1 MITTENLTVRFG
13 KEALFENVNIKFA
26 PGNCYG
32 LIGANGAGKSTLIKL
47 LLKELEPTEG
57 TITINN
63 KKLNKI
69 KRRQIPKFRRNIG
82 VVFQDFRLLKD
93 RNIYDNVAFGL
104 RNNVYSN
111 VYDLGVMEMM
121 EEYGFDEEEVD
132 NVIKYLAKFDRP
144 RDVKKAA
151 IEYFKDLSVTE
162 SIKEE
167 LKEIAKEQ
175 AKAHNYKELLEEI
188 LVRHDV
194 AVKLKGDSYKDTV
207 KMMLED
213 TAELDVYQKMLNRIS
228 KRQFKEEVIKNEVT
242 KALKLVNLEGY
253 EKRQINQLS
262 GGQMQRIAIARAI
275 VNKPRILLLDE
286 PLSALDLKLRKKM
299 RLELKELQ
307 QKLGITFIFVT
318 HDQEEAMVMSDTII
332 VMNGGKIQQIGRPED
347 IYNTPT
353 NRFVASFIGE
363 ANIIPGVYS
372 DKRRLTMLN
381 KTFKVSSLDLEVG
394 DKVYIIVEKEDF
406 DVAPLESAK
415 LIGHVRSVKFQVNSY
430 IMDVEVNGTV
440 IHVSSE
446 DKFSVGDDCIAIKS
460 GTYDLALKYQQ
471 ASSDIL
477 IENNLMADGHGGV
490 VFGSESSG
498 GIKNIIVRRCLFENT
513 DRGLRIKTRRGRGNV
528 GQIDNITFDDIVMNN
543 VLTPF
548 VINSYYN
555 MGPKGGHEEYVWTTK
570 ALPVDEYT
578 PVLGAFHFSNMVC
591 NDVSIAAG
599 VFLGL
604 AEMPIKLVSF
614 ENVSFSY
621 NKEALE
627 GIPCMME
634 HPYKMKRVGI
644 FCLNVEKLET
654 KNVTFDGVLGDE
666 IIKEWTR

>member
-1 MITTENLTVRFG
+1 MSINENEFVTLLGPSGCGKTTSLRIIGGFETMQEGQLLLDGEEIGMLPSHKRPINTVFQRY
-13 KEALFENVNIKFA
+13 ALF
-26 PGNCYG
+26 PH
-32 LIGANGAGKSTLIKL
+32 L
-47 LLKELEPTEG
+47 
-57 TITINN
+57 
-63 KKLNKI
+63 
-69 KRRQIPKFRRNIG
+69 
-82 VVFQDFRLLKD
+82 
-93 RNIYDNVAFGL
+93 NIYDNVAFGL

-167 LKEIAKEQ
+167 LKEITKEQ

-275 VNKPRILLLDE
+275 VNKPCILLLDE

-446 DKFSVGDDCIAIKS
+446 DKFSVGDEIGFTISPNNIYVESITEKKEKILANYDGANILEGSFIGENVFNFLGADFDTYITTFEPGEHVNAVIRPEDFDLVLDDPDSAI
-460 GTYDLALKYQQ
+460 LQ
-471 ASSDIL
+471 
-477 IENNLMADGHGGV
+477 GV
-490 VFGSESSG
+490 VTKSVFT
-498 GIKNIIVRRCLFENT
+498 GIHFEMHVLCEGMDLLVEDYQNVE
-513 DRGLRIKTRRGRGNV
+513 V
-528 GQIDNITFDDIVMNN
+528 GQRIGLKID
-543 VLTPF
+543 
-548 VINSYYN
+548 SYEI
-555 MGPKGGHEEYVWTTK
+555 H
-570 ALPVDEYT
+570 
-578 PVLGAFHFSNMVC
+578 
-591 NDVSIAAG
+591 
-599 VFLGL
+599 
-604 AEMPIKLVSF
+604 
-614 ENVSFSY
+614 
-621 NKEALE
+621 
-627 GIPCMME
+627 MMKSE
-634 HPYKMKRVGI
+634 
-644 FCLNVEKLET
+644 
-654 KNVTFDGVLGDE
+654 D
-666 IIKEWTR
+666 

>member
-1 MITTENLTVRFG
+1 MARTLVELKGIRKAYGDNVILEDFDMSINENEFVTLLGPSGCGKTTSLRIIGGFETMQEGQLLLDGEEIGMLPSHKRPINTVFQRY
-13 KEALFENVNIKFA
+13 ALF
-26 PGNCYG
+26 PH
-32 LIGANGAGKSTLIKL
+32 L
-47 LLKELEPTEG
+47 
-57 TITINN
+57 
-63 KKLNKI
+63 
-69 KRRQIPKFRRNIG
+69 
-82 VVFQDFRLLKD
+82 
-93 RNIYDNVAFGL
+93 NIYDNVAFGL

-167 LKEIAKEQ
+167 IKEITKEQ

-188 LVRHDV
+188 LLRHDV
-194 AVKLKGDSYKDTV
+194 TVNLKGDSYKDTV

-213 TAELDVYQKMLNRIS
+213 TAELDVYQKMLKRIS

-415 LIGHVRSVKFQVNSY
+415 LIGHVKSVKFQVNSY

-446 DKFSVGDDCIAIKS
+446 DKFAI
-460 GTYDLALKYQQ
+460 
-471 ASSDIL
+471 
-477 IENNLMADGHGGV
+477 
-490 VFGSESSG
+490 
-498 GIKNIIVRRCLFENT
+498 
-513 DRGLRIKTRRGRGNV
+513 
-528 GQIDNITFDDIVMNN
+528 
-543 VLTPF
+543 
-548 VINSYYN
+548 
-555 MGPKGGHEEYVWTTK
+555 
-570 ALPVDEYT
+570 
-578 PVLGAFHFSNMVC
+578 
-591 NDVSIAAG
+591 
-599 VFLGL
+599 
-604 AEMPIKLVSF
+604 
-614 ENVSFSY
+614 
-621 NKEALE
+621 
-627 GIPCMME
+627 
-634 HPYKMKRVGI
+634 
-644 FCLNVEKLET
+644 
-654 KNVTFDGVLGDE
+654 GDE
-666 IIKEWTR
+666 IGFTISPNNIYVESITEKKEKILANYDGANILEGSFVGENVFNFLGADFDTYITTFEPGEHVNAVIRPEDFDLVLDDPDSAILQGVVTKSVFTGIHFEMHVLCEGMDLLVEEYQNVEVGQRIGLKIDSYEIHMMKSED

>member
-1 MITTENLTVRFG
+1 MARTLVELKGIRKAYGDNVILEDFDMSINENEFVTLLGPSGCGKTTSLRIIGGFETMQEGQLLLDGEEIGMLPSHKRPINTVFQRY
-13 KEALFENVNIKFA
+13 ALF
-26 PGNCYG
+26 PH
-32 LIGANGAGKSTLIKL
+32 L
-47 LLKELEPTEG
+47 
-57 TITINN
+57 
-63 KKLNKI
+63 
-69 KRRQIPKFRRNIG
+69 
-82 VVFQDFRLLKD
+82 
-93 RNIYDNVAFGL
+93 NIYDNVAFGL

-167 LKEIAKEQ
+167 LKEITKEQ

-213 TAELDVYQKMLNRIS
+213 TAELDVYQKMLKRIS

-446 DKFSVGDDCIAIKS
+446 DKFSVGDEIGFTISPNNIYVESITEKKEKILANYDGANILEGSFIGENVFNFLGADFDTYITTFEPGEHVNAVIRPEDFDLVLDDPDSAI
-460 GTYDLALKYQQ
+460 LQ
-471 ASSDIL
+471 
-477 IENNLMADGHGGV
+477 GV
-490 VFGSESSG
+490 VTKSVFT
-498 GIKNIIVRRCLFENT
+498 GIHFEMHVLCEGMDLLVEDYQNVE
-513 DRGLRIKTRRGRGNV
+513 V
-528 GQIDNITFDDIVMNN
+528 GQRIGLKID
-543 VLTPF
+543 
-548 VINSYYN
+548 SYEI
-555 MGPKGGHEEYVWTTK
+555 H
-570 ALPVDEYT
+570 
-578 PVLGAFHFSNMVC
+578 
-591 NDVSIAAG
+591 
-599 VFLGL
+599 
-604 AEMPIKLVSF
+604 
-614 ENVSFSY
+614 
-621 NKEALE
+621 
-627 GIPCMME
+627 MMKSE
-634 HPYKMKRVGI
+634 
-644 FCLNVEKLET
+644 
-654 KNVTFDGVLGDE
+654 D
-666 IIKEWTR
+666 

>member
-1 MITTENLTVRFG
+1 MARTLVELKGIRKAYGDNVILEDFDMSINENEFVTLLGPSGCGKTTSLRIIGGFETMQEGQLLLDGEEIGMLPSHKRPINTVFQRY
-13 KEALFENVNIKFA
+13 ALF
-26 PGNCYG
+26 PH
-32 LIGANGAGKSTLIKL
+32 L
-47 LLKELEPTEG
+47 
-57 TITINN
+57 
-63 KKLNKI
+63 
-69 KRRQIPKFRRNIG
+69 
-82 VVFQDFRLLKD
+82 
-93 RNIYDNVAFGL
+93 NIYDNVAFGL

-167 LKEIAKEQ
+167 LKEITKEQ

-213 TAELDVYQKMLNRIS
+213 TAELDVYQKMLKRIS

-415 LIGHVRSVKFQVNSY
+415 LIGHVKSVKFQVNSY

-446 DKFSVGDDCIAIKS
+446 DKFAI
-460 GTYDLALKYQQ
+460 
-471 ASSDIL
+471 
-477 IENNLMADGHGGV
+477 
-490 VFGSESSG
+490 
-498 GIKNIIVRRCLFENT
+498 
-513 DRGLRIKTRRGRGNV
+513 
-528 GQIDNITFDDIVMNN
+528 
-543 VLTPF
+543 
-548 VINSYYN
+548 
-555 MGPKGGHEEYVWTTK
+555 
-570 ALPVDEYT
+570 
-578 PVLGAFHFSNMVC
+578 
-591 NDVSIAAG
+591 
-599 VFLGL
+599 
-604 AEMPIKLVSF
+604 
-614 ENVSFSY
+614 
-621 NKEALE
+621 
-627 GIPCMME
+627 
-634 HPYKMKRVGI
+634 
-644 FCLNVEKLET
+644 
-654 KNVTFDGVLGDE
+654 GDE
-666 IIKEWTR
+666 IGFTISPNNIYVESITEKKEKILANYDGANILEGSFVGENVFNFLGADFDTYITTFEPGEHVNAVIRPEDFDLVLDDPDSAILQGVVTKSVFTGIHFEMHVLCEGMDLLVEDYQNVEVGQRIGLKIDSYEIHMMKSED

>member
-1 MITTENLTVRFG
+1 MARTLVELKGIRKAYGDNVILEDFDMSINENEFVTLLGPSGCGKTTSLRIIGGFETMQEGQLLLDGEEIGMLPSHKRPINTVFQRY
-13 KEALFENVNIKFA
+13 ALF
-26 PGNCYG
+26 PH
-32 LIGANGAGKSTLIKL
+32 L
-47 LLKELEPTEG
+47 
-57 TITINN
+57 
-63 KKLNKI
+63 
-69 KRRQIPKFRRNIG
+69 
-82 VVFQDFRLLKD
+82 
-93 RNIYDNVAFGL
+93 NIYDNVAFGL

-167 LKEIAKEQ
+167 LKEITKEQ

-430 IMDVEVNGTV
+430 IMDVEANGTV

-446 DKFSVGDDCIAIKS
+446 DKFSVGDEIGFTISPNNIYVESITEKKEKILANYDGANILEGSFIGENVFNFLGADFDTYITTFEPGEHVNAVIRPEDFDLVLDDPDSAI
-460 GTYDLALKYQQ
+460 LQ
-471 ASSDIL
+471 
-477 IENNLMADGHGGV
+477 GV
-490 VFGSESSG
+490 VTKSVFT
-498 GIKNIIVRRCLFENT
+498 GIHFEMHVLCEGMDLLVEDYQNVE
-513 DRGLRIKTRRGRGNV
+513 V
-528 GQIDNITFDDIVMNN
+528 GQRIGLKID
-543 VLTPF
+543 
-548 VINSYYN
+548 SYEI
-555 MGPKGGHEEYVWTTK
+555 H
-570 ALPVDEYT
+570 
-578 PVLGAFHFSNMVC
+578 
-591 NDVSIAAG
+591 
-599 VFLGL
+599 
-604 AEMPIKLVSF
+604 
-614 ENVSFSY
+614 
-621 NKEALE
+621 
-627 GIPCMME
+627 MMKSE
-634 HPYKMKRVGI
+634 
-644 FCLNVEKLET
+644 
-654 KNVTFDGVLGDE
+654 D
-666 IIKEWTR
+666 

>member
-1 MITTENLTVRFG
+1 MARTLVELKGIRKAYGDNVILEDFDMSINENEFVTLLGPSGCGKTTSLRIIGGFETMQEGQLLLDGEEIGMLPSHKRPINTVFQRY
-13 KEALFENVNIKFA
+13 ALF
-26 PGNCYG
+26 PH
-32 LIGANGAGKSTLIKL
+32 L
-47 LLKELEPTEG
+47 
-57 TITINN
+57 
-63 KKLNKI
+63 
-69 KRRQIPKFRRNIG
+69 
-82 VVFQDFRLLKD
+82 
-93 RNIYDNVAFGL
+93 NIYDNVAFGL

-167 LKEIAKEQ
+167 LKEITKEQ

-415 LIGHVRSVKFQVNSY
+415 LIGHVKSVKFQVNSY

-446 DKFSVGDDCIAIKS
+446 DKFAI
-460 GTYDLALKYQQ
+460 
-471 ASSDIL
+471 
-477 IENNLMADGHGGV
+477 
-490 VFGSESSG
+490 
-498 GIKNIIVRRCLFENT
+498 
-513 DRGLRIKTRRGRGNV
+513 
-528 GQIDNITFDDIVMNN
+528 
-543 VLTPF
+543 
-548 VINSYYN
+548 
-555 MGPKGGHEEYVWTTK
+555 
-570 ALPVDEYT
+570 
-578 PVLGAFHFSNMVC
+578 
-591 NDVSIAAG
+591 
-599 VFLGL
+599 
-604 AEMPIKLVSF
+604 
-614 ENVSFSY
+614 
-621 NKEALE
+621 
-627 GIPCMME
+627 
-634 HPYKMKRVGI
+634 
-644 FCLNVEKLET
+644 
-654 KNVTFDGVLGDE
+654 GDE
-666 IIKEWTR
+666 IGFTISPNNIYVESITEKKEKILANYDGANILEGSFVGENVFNFLGADFDTYITTFEPGEHVNAVIRPEDFDLVLDDPDSAILQGVVTKSVFTGIHFEMHVLCEGMDLLVEDYQNVEVGQRIGLKIDSYEIHMMKSED

>member
-1 MITTENLTVRFG
+1 MARTLVELKGIRKAYGDNVILEDFDMSINENEFVTLLGPSGCGKTTSLRIIGGFETMQEGQLLLDGEEIGMLPSHKRPINTVFQRY
-13 KEALFENVNIKFA
+13 ALF
-26 PGNCYG
+26 PH
-32 LIGANGAGKSTLIKL
+32 L
-47 LLKELEPTEG
+47 
-57 TITINN
+57 
-63 KKLNKI
+63 
-69 KRRQIPKFRRNIG
+69 
-82 VVFQDFRLLKD
+82 
-93 RNIYDNVAFGL
+93 NIYDNVAFGL

-167 LKEIAKEQ
+167 LKEITKEQ

-194 AVKLKGDSYKDTV
+194 AVKLKGDSYKETV

-446 DKFSVGDDCIAIKS
+446 DKFSVGDEIGFTISPNNIYVESITEKKEKILANYDGANILEGSFIGENVFNFLGADFDTYITTFEPGEHVNAVIRPEDFDLVLDDPDSAI
-460 GTYDLALKYQQ
+460 LQ
-471 ASSDIL
+471 
-477 IENNLMADGHGGV
+477 GV
-490 VFGSESSG
+490 VTKSVFT
-498 GIKNIIVRRCLFENT
+498 GIHFEMHVLCEGMDLLVEDYQNVE
-513 DRGLRIKTRRGRGNV
+513 V
-528 GQIDNITFDDIVMNN
+528 GQRIGLKID
-543 VLTPF
+543 
-548 VINSYYN
+548 SYEI
-555 MGPKGGHEEYVWTTK
+555 H
-570 ALPVDEYT
+570 
-578 PVLGAFHFSNMVC
+578 
-591 NDVSIAAG
+591 
-599 VFLGL
+599 
-604 AEMPIKLVSF
+604 
-614 ENVSFSY
+614 
-621 NKEALE
+621 
-627 GIPCMME
+627 MMKSE
-634 HPYKMKRVGI
+634 
-644 FCLNVEKLET
+644 
-654 KNVTFDGVLGDE
+654 D
-666 IIKEWTR
+666 

>member
-1 MITTENLTVRFG
+1 MARTLVELKGIRKAYGDNVILEDFDMSINENEFVTLLGPSGCGKTTSLRIIGGFETMQEGQLLLDGEEIGMLPSHKRPINTVFQRY
-13 KEALFENVNIKFA
+13 ALF
-26 PGNCYG
+26 PH
-32 LIGANGAGKSTLIKL
+32 L
-47 LLKELEPTEG
+47 
-57 TITINN
+57 
-63 KKLNKI
+63 
-69 KRRQIPKFRRNIG
+69 
-82 VVFQDFRLLKD
+82 
-93 RNIYDNVAFGL
+93 NIYDNVAFGL

-167 LKEIAKEQ
+167 LKEITKEQ

-363 ANIIPGVYS
+363 ANITPGVYS

-446 DKFSVGDDCIAIKS
+446 DKFSVGDEIGFTISPNNIYVESITEKKEKILANYDGANILEGSFIGENVFNFLGADFDTYITTFEPGEHVNAVIRPEDFDLVLDDPDSAI
-460 GTYDLALKYQQ
+460 LQ
-471 ASSDIL
+471 
-477 IENNLMADGHGGV
+477 GV
-490 VFGSESSG
+490 VTKSVFT
-498 GIKNIIVRRCLFENT
+498 GIHFEMHVLCEGMDLLVEDYQNVE
-513 DRGLRIKTRRGRGNV
+513 V
-528 GQIDNITFDDIVMNN
+528 GQRIGLKID
-543 VLTPF
+543 
-548 VINSYYN
+548 SYEI
-555 MGPKGGHEEYVWTTK
+555 H
-570 ALPVDEYT
+570 
-578 PVLGAFHFSNMVC
+578 
-591 NDVSIAAG
+591 
-599 VFLGL
+599 
-604 AEMPIKLVSF
+604 
-614 ENVSFSY
+614 
-621 NKEALE
+621 
-627 GIPCMME
+627 MMKSE
-634 HPYKMKRVGI
+634 
-644 FCLNVEKLET
+644 
-654 KNVTFDGVLGDE
+654 D
-666 IIKEWTR
+666 

>member
-1 MITTENLTVRFG
+1 MARTLVELKGIRKAYGDNVILEDFDMSINENEFVTLLGPSGCGKTTSLRIIGGFETMQEGQLLLDGEEIGMLPSHKRPINTVFQRY
-13 KEALFENVNIKFA
+13 ALF
-26 PGNCYG
+26 PH
-32 LIGANGAGKSTLIKL
+32 L
-47 LLKELEPTEG
+47 
-57 TITINN
+57 
-63 KKLNKI
+63 
-69 KRRQIPKFRRNIG
+69 
-82 VVFQDFRLLKD
+82 
-93 RNIYDNVAFGL
+93 NIYDNVAFGL

-167 LKEIAKEQ
+167 IKEITKEQ

-188 LVRHDV
+188 LLRHDV
-194 AVKLKGDSYKDTV
+194 TVNLKGDSYKDTV

-213 TAELDVYQKMLNRIS
+213 TAELDVYQKMLKRIS

-415 LIGHVRSVKFQVNSY
+415 LIGHVKSVKFQVNSY

-446 DKFSVGDDCIAIKS
+446 DKFAI
-460 GTYDLALKYQQ
+460 
-471 ASSDIL
+471 
-477 IENNLMADGHGGV
+477 
-490 VFGSESSG
+490 
-498 GIKNIIVRRCLFENT
+498 
-513 DRGLRIKTRRGRGNV
+513 
-528 GQIDNITFDDIVMNN
+528 
-543 VLTPF
+543 
-548 VINSYYN
+548 
-555 MGPKGGHEEYVWTTK
+555 
-570 ALPVDEYT
+570 
-578 PVLGAFHFSNMVC
+578 
-591 NDVSIAAG
+591 
-599 VFLGL
+599 
-604 AEMPIKLVSF
+604 
-614 ENVSFSY
+614 
-621 NKEALE
+621 
-627 GIPCMME
+627 
-634 HPYKMKRVGI
+634 
-644 FCLNVEKLET
+644 
-654 KNVTFDGVLGDE
+654 GDE
-666 IIKEWTR
+666 IGFTISPNNIYVESITEKKEKILANYDGANILEGSFVGENVFNFLGADFDTYITTFEPGEHVNAVIRPEDFDLVLDDPDSAILQGVVTKSVFTGIHFEMHVLCEEMDLLVEDYQNVEVGQRIGLKIDSYEIHMMKSED

>member
-1 MITTENLTVRFG
+1 MARTLVELKGIRKAYGDNVILEDFDMSINENEFVTLLGPSGCGKTTSLRIIGGFETMQEGQLLLDGEEIGMLPSHKRPINTVFQRY
-13 KEALFENVNIKFA
+13 ALF
-26 PGNCYG
+26 PH
-32 LIGANGAGKSTLIKL
+32 L
-47 LLKELEPTEG
+47 
-57 TITINN
+57 
-63 KKLNKI
+63 
-69 KRRQIPKFRRNIG
+69 
-82 VVFQDFRLLKD
+82 
-93 RNIYDNVAFGL
+93 NIYDNVAFGL

-167 LKEIAKEQ
+167 LKEITKEQ

-188 LVRHDV
+188 LLRHDV
-194 AVKLKGDSYKDTV
+194 TVNLKGDFYKDTV

-446 DKFSVGDDCIAIKS
+446 DKFSVGDEIGFTISPNNIYVESITEKKEKILANYDGANILEGSFIGENVFNFLGADFDTYITTFEPGEHVNAVIRPEDFDLVLDDPDSAI
-460 GTYDLALKYQQ
+460 LQ
-471 ASSDIL
+471 
-477 IENNLMADGHGGV
+477 GV
-490 VFGSESSG
+490 VTKSVFT
-498 GIKNIIVRRCLFENT
+498 GIHFEMHVLCEGMDLLVEDYQNVE
-513 DRGLRIKTRRGRGNV
+513 V
-528 GQIDNITFDDIVMNN
+528 GQRIGLKID
-543 VLTPF
+543 
-548 VINSYYN
+548 SYEI
-555 MGPKGGHEEYVWTTK
+555 H
-570 ALPVDEYT
+570 
-578 PVLGAFHFSNMVC
+578 
-591 NDVSIAAG
+591 
-599 VFLGL
+599 
-604 AEMPIKLVSF
+604 
-614 ENVSFSY
+614 
-621 NKEALE
+621 
-627 GIPCMME
+627 MMKSE
-634 HPYKMKRVGI
+634 
-644 FCLNVEKLET
+644 
-654 KNVTFDGVLGDE
+654 D
-666 IIKEWTR
+666 

>member
-1 MITTENLTVRFG
+1 MARTLVELKGIRKAYGDNVILEDFDMSINENEFVTLLGPSGCGKTTSLRIIGGFETMQEGQLLLDGEEIGMLPSHKRPINTVFQRY
-13 KEALFENVNIKFA
+13 ALF
-26 PGNCYG
+26 PH
-32 LIGANGAGKSTLIKL
+32 L
-47 LLKELEPTEG
+47 
-57 TITINN
+57 
-63 KKLNKI
+63 
-69 KRRQIPKFRRNIG
+69 
-82 VVFQDFRLLKD
+82 
-93 RNIYDNVAFGL
+93 NIYDNVAFGL

-167 LKEIAKEQ
+167 LKEITKEQ

-446 DKFSVGDDCIAIKS
+446 DKFSVGDEIGFTISPNNIYVESITEKKEKILANYDGANILEGSFIGENVFNFLGADFDTYITTFEPGEHVNAVIRPEDFDLVLDDPYSAI
-460 GTYDLALKYQQ
+460 LQ
-471 ASSDIL
+471 
-477 IENNLMADGHGGV
+477 GV
-490 VFGSESSG
+490 VTKSVFT
-498 GIKNIIVRRCLFENT
+498 GIHFEMHVLCEGMDLLVEDYQNVE
-513 DRGLRIKTRRGRGNV
+513 V
-528 GQIDNITFDDIVMNN
+528 GQRIGLKID
-543 VLTPF
+543 
-548 VINSYYN
+548 SYEI
-555 MGPKGGHEEYVWTTK
+555 H
-570 ALPVDEYT
+570 
-578 PVLGAFHFSNMVC
+578 
-591 NDVSIAAG
+591 
-599 VFLGL
+599 
-604 AEMPIKLVSF
+604 
-614 ENVSFSY
+614 
-621 NKEALE
+621 
-627 GIPCMME
+627 MMKSE
-634 HPYKMKRVGI
+634 
-644 FCLNVEKLET
+644 
-654 KNVTFDGVLGDE
+654 D
-666 IIKEWTR
+666 

>member
-1 MITTENLTVRFG
+1 MARTLVELKGIRKAYGDNVILEDFDMSINENEFVTLLGPSGCGKTTSLRIIGGFETMQEGQLLLDGEEIGMLPSHKRPINTVFQRY
-13 KEALFENVNIKFA
+13 ALF
-26 PGNCYG
+26 PH
-32 LIGANGAGKSTLIKL
+32 L
-47 LLKELEPTEG
+47 
-57 TITINN
+57 
-63 KKLNKI
+63 
-69 KRRQIPKFRRNIG
+69 
-82 VVFQDFRLLKD
+82 
-93 RNIYDNVAFGL
+93 NIYDNVAFGL

-167 LKEIAKEQ
+167 LKEITKEQ

-446 DKFSVGDDCIAIKS
+446 DKFSVGDEIGFTISPNNIYVESITEKKEKILANYDGANILEGSFIGENVFNFLGADFDTYITTFEPGEHVNAVIRPEDFDLVLDDPDSAI
-460 GTYDLALKYQQ
+460 LQ
-471 ASSDIL
+471 
-477 IENNLMADGHGGV
+477 GV
-490 VFGSESSG
+490 VTKSVFT
-498 GIKNIIVRRCLFENT
+498 GIHFEVHVLCEGMDLLVEDYQNVE
-513 DRGLRIKTRRGRGNV
+513 V
-528 GQIDNITFDDIVMNN
+528 GQRIGLKID
-543 VLTPF
+543 
-548 VINSYYN
+548 SYEI
-555 MGPKGGHEEYVWTTK
+555 H
-570 ALPVDEYT
+570 
-578 PVLGAFHFSNMVC
+578 
-591 NDVSIAAG
+591 
-599 VFLGL
+599 
-604 AEMPIKLVSF
+604 
-614 ENVSFSY
+614 
-621 NKEALE
+621 
-627 GIPCMME
+627 MMKSE
-634 HPYKMKRVGI
+634 
-644 FCLNVEKLET
+644 
-654 KNVTFDGVLGDE
+654 D
-666 IIKEWTR
+666 

>member
-1 MITTENLTVRFG
+1 MARTLVELKGIRKAYGDNVILEDFDMSINENEFVTLLGPSGCGKTTSLRIIGGFETMQEGQLLLDGEEIGMLPSHKRPINTVFQRY
-13 KEALFENVNIKFA
+13 ALF
-26 PGNCYG
+26 PH
-32 LIGANGAGKSTLIKL
+32 L
-47 LLKELEPTEG
+47 
-57 TITINN
+57 
-63 KKLNKI
+63 
-69 KRRQIPKFRRNIG
+69 
-82 VVFQDFRLLKD
+82 
-93 RNIYDNVAFGL
+93 NIYDNVAFGL

-167 LKEIAKEQ
+167 LKEITKKQ

-446 DKFSVGDDCIAIKS
+446 DKFSVGDEIGFTISPNNIYVESITEKKEKILANYDGANILEGSFIGENVFNFLGADFDTYITTFEPGEHVNAVIRPEDFDLVLDDPDSAI
-460 GTYDLALKYQQ
+460 LQ
-471 ASSDIL
+471 
-477 IENNLMADGHGGV
+477 GV
-490 VFGSESSG
+490 VTKSVFT
-498 GIKNIIVRRCLFENT
+498 GIHFEMHVLCEGMDLLVEDYQNVE
-513 DRGLRIKTRRGRGNV
+513 V
-528 GQIDNITFDDIVMNN
+528 GQRIGLKID
-543 VLTPF
+543 
-548 VINSYYN
+548 SYEI
-555 MGPKGGHEEYVWTTK
+555 H
-570 ALPVDEYT
+570 
-578 PVLGAFHFSNMVC
+578 
-591 NDVSIAAG
+591 
-599 VFLGL
+599 
-604 AEMPIKLVSF
+604 
-614 ENVSFSY
+614 
-621 NKEALE
+621 
-627 GIPCMME
+627 MMKSE
-634 HPYKMKRVGI
+634 
-644 FCLNVEKLET
+644 
-654 KNVTFDGVLGDE
+654 D
-666 IIKEWTR
+666 

>member
-1 MITTENLTVRFG
+1 MARTLVELKGIRKAYGDNVILEDFDMSINENEFVTLLGPSGCGKTTSLRIIGGFETMQEGQLLLDGEEIGMLPSHKRPINTVFQRY
-13 KEALFENVNIKFA
+13 ALF
-26 PGNCYG
+26 PH
-32 LIGANGAGKSTLIKL
+32 L
-47 LLKELEPTEG
+47 
-57 TITINN
+57 
-63 KKLNKI
+63 
-69 KRRQIPKFRRNIG
+69 
-82 VVFQDFRLLKD
+82 
-93 RNIYDNVAFGL
+93 NIYDNVAFGL

-167 LKEIAKEQ
+167 LKEITKEQ

-213 TAELDVYQKMLNRIS
+213 TAELDVYQKMLNHIS

-446 DKFSVGDDCIAIKS
+446 DKFSVGDEIGFTISPNNIYVESITEKKEKILANYDGANILEGSFIGENVFNFLGADFDTYITTFEPGEHVNAVIRPEDFDLVLDDPDSAI
-460 GTYDLALKYQQ
+460 LQ
-471 ASSDIL
+471 
-477 IENNLMADGHGGV
+477 GV
-490 VFGSESSG
+490 VTKSVFT
-498 GIKNIIVRRCLFENT
+498 GIHFEMHVLCEGMDLLVEDYQNVE
-513 DRGLRIKTRRGRGNV
+513 V
-528 GQIDNITFDDIVMNN
+528 GQRIGLKID
-543 VLTPF
+543 
-548 VINSYYN
+548 SYEI
-555 MGPKGGHEEYVWTTK
+555 H
-570 ALPVDEYT
+570 
-578 PVLGAFHFSNMVC
+578 
-591 NDVSIAAG
+591 
-599 VFLGL
+599 
-604 AEMPIKLVSF
+604 
-614 ENVSFSY
+614 
-621 NKEALE
+621 
-627 GIPCMME
+627 MMKSE
-634 HPYKMKRVGI
+634 
-644 FCLNVEKLET
+644 
-654 KNVTFDGVLGDE
+654 D
-666 IIKEWTR
+666 

>member
-1 MITTENLTVRFG
+1 MARTLVELKGIRKAYGDNVILEDFDMSINENEFVTLLGPSGCGKTTSLRIIGGFETMQEGQLLLDGEEIGMLPSHKRPINTVFQRY
-13 KEALFENVNIKFA
+13 ALF
-26 PGNCYG
+26 PH
-32 LIGANGAGKSTLIKL
+32 L
-47 LLKELEPTEG
+47 
-57 TITINN
+57 
-63 KKLNKI
+63 
-69 KRRQIPKFRRNIG
+69 
-82 VVFQDFRLLKD
+82 
-93 RNIYDNVAFGL
+93 NIYDNVAFGL

-167 LKEIAKEQ
+167 LKEITKEQ

-406 DVAPLESAK
+406 YVAPLESAK

-446 DKFSVGDDCIAIKS
+446 DKFSVGDEIGFTISPNNIYVESITEKKEKILANYDGANILEGSFIGENVFNFLGADFDTYITTFEPGEHVNAVIRPEDFDLVLDDPDSAI
-460 GTYDLALKYQQ
+460 LQ
-471 ASSDIL
+471 
-477 IENNLMADGHGGV
+477 GV
-490 VFGSESSG
+490 VTKSVFT
-498 GIKNIIVRRCLFENT
+498 GIHFEMHVLCEGMDLLVEDYQNVE
-513 DRGLRIKTRRGRGNV
+513 V
-528 GQIDNITFDDIVMNN
+528 GQRIGLKID
-543 VLTPF
+543 
-548 VINSYYN
+548 SYEI
-555 MGPKGGHEEYVWTTK
+555 H
-570 ALPVDEYT
+570 
-578 PVLGAFHFSNMVC
+578 
-591 NDVSIAAG
+591 
-599 VFLGL
+599 
-604 AEMPIKLVSF
+604 
-614 ENVSFSY
+614 
-621 NKEALE
+621 
-627 GIPCMME
+627 MMKSE
-634 HPYKMKRVGI
+634 
-644 FCLNVEKLET
+644 
-654 KNVTFDGVLGDE
+654 D
-666 IIKEWTR
+666 

>member
-1 MITTENLTVRFG
+1 MARTLVELKGIRKAYGDNVILEDFDMSINENEFVTLLGPSGCGKTTSLRIIGGFETMQEGQLLLDGEEIGMLPSHKRPINTVFQRY
-13 KEALFENVNIKFA
+13 ALF
-26 PGNCYG
+26 PH
-32 LIGANGAGKSTLIKL
+32 L
-47 LLKELEPTEG
+47 
-57 TITINN
+57 
-63 KKLNKI
+63 
-69 KRRQIPKFRRNIG
+69 
-82 VVFQDFRLLKD
+82 
-93 RNIYDNVAFGL
+93 NIYDNVAFGL

-144 RDVKKAA
+144 RDVKKTA

-167 LKEIAKEQ
+167 IKEITKEQ
-175 AKAHNYKELLEEI
+175 VKAHNYKELLEEI
-188 LVRHDV
+188 LLRHDV
-194 AVKLKGDSYKDTV
+194 TVNLKGDSYKDTV

-213 TAELDVYQKMLNRIS
+213 TAELDVYQKMLKRIS

-415 LIGHVRSVKFQVNSY
+415 LIGHVKSVKFQVNSY

-446 DKFSVGDDCIAIKS
+446 DKFAI
-460 GTYDLALKYQQ
+460 
-471 ASSDIL
+471 
-477 IENNLMADGHGGV
+477 
-490 VFGSESSG
+490 
-498 GIKNIIVRRCLFENT
+498 
-513 DRGLRIKTRRGRGNV
+513 
-528 GQIDNITFDDIVMNN
+528 
-543 VLTPF
+543 
-548 VINSYYN
+548 
-555 MGPKGGHEEYVWTTK
+555 
-570 ALPVDEYT
+570 
-578 PVLGAFHFSNMVC
+578 
-591 NDVSIAAG
+591 
-599 VFLGL
+599 
-604 AEMPIKLVSF
+604 
-614 ENVSFSY
+614 
-621 NKEALE
+621 
-627 GIPCMME
+627 
-634 HPYKMKRVGI
+634 
-644 FCLNVEKLET
+644 
-654 KNVTFDGVLGDE
+654 GDE
-666 IIKEWTR
+666 IGFTISPNNIYVESITEKKEKILANYDGANILEGSFVGENVFNFLGADFDTYITTFEPGEHVNAVIRPEDFDLVLDDPDSAILQGVVTKSVFTGIHFEMHVLCEGMDLLVEDYQNVEVGQRIGLKIDSYEIHMMKSED

>member
-1 MITTENLTVRFG
+1 MARTLVELKGIRKAYGDNVILEDFDMSINENEFVTLLGPSGCGKTTSLRIIGGFETMQEGQLLLDGEEIGMLPSHKRPINTVFQRY
-13 KEALFENVNIKFA
+13 ALF
-26 PGNCYG
+26 PH
-32 LIGANGAGKSTLIKL
+32 L
-47 LLKELEPTEG
+47 
-57 TITINN
+57 
-63 KKLNKI
+63 
-69 KRRQIPKFRRNIG
+69 
-82 VVFQDFRLLKD
+82 
-93 RNIYDNVAFGL
+93 NIYDNVAFGL

-167 LKEIAKEQ
+167 LKEITKEQ

-213 TAELDVYQKMLNRIS
+213 TTELDVYQKMLNRIS

-446 DKFSVGDDCIAIKS
+446 DKFSVGDEIGFTISPNNIYVESITEKKEKILANYDGANILEGSFIGENVFNFLGADFDTYITTFEPGEHVNAVIRPEDFDLVLDDPDSAI
-460 GTYDLALKYQQ
+460 LQ
-471 ASSDIL
+471 
-477 IENNLMADGHGGV
+477 GV
-490 VFGSESSG
+490 VTKSVFT
-498 GIKNIIVRRCLFENT
+498 GIHFEMHVLCEGMDLLVEDYQNVE
-513 DRGLRIKTRRGRGNV
+513 V
-528 GQIDNITFDDIVMNN
+528 GQRIGLKID
-543 VLTPF
+543 
-548 VINSYYN
+548 SYEI
-555 MGPKGGHEEYVWTTK
+555 H
-570 ALPVDEYT
+570 
-578 PVLGAFHFSNMVC
+578 
-591 NDVSIAAG
+591 
-599 VFLGL
+599 
-604 AEMPIKLVSF
+604 
-614 ENVSFSY
+614 
-621 NKEALE
+621 
-627 GIPCMME
+627 MMKSE
-634 HPYKMKRVGI
+634 
-644 FCLNVEKLET
+644 
-654 KNVTFDGVLGDE
+654 D
-666 IIKEWTR
+666 

>member
-1 MITTENLTVRFG
+1 MARTLVELKGIRKAYGDNVILEDFDMSINENEFVTLLGPSGCGKTTSLRIIGGFETMQEGQLLLDGEEIGMLPSHKRPINTVFQRY
-13 KEALFENVNIKFA
+13 ALF
-26 PGNCYG
+26 PH
-32 LIGANGAGKSTLIKL
+32 L
-47 LLKELEPTEG
+47 
-57 TITINN
+57 
-63 KKLNKI
+63 
-69 KRRQIPKFRRNIG
+69 
-82 VVFQDFRLLKD
+82 
-93 RNIYDNVAFGL
+93 NIYDNVAFGL

-132 NVIKYLAKFDRP
+132 NVIKYLAKFDKP
-144 RDVKKAA
+144 RDVRKAA

-167 LKEIAKEQ
+167 LKEITKEQ

-188 LVRHDV
+188 LVRRDV

-446 DKFSVGDDCIAIKS
+446 DKFSVGDEIGFTISPNNIYVESITEKKEKILANYDGANILEGSFIGENVFNFLGADFDTYITTFEPGEHVNAVIRPEDFDLVLDDPDSAI
-460 GTYDLALKYQQ
+460 LQ
-471 ASSDIL
+471 
-477 IENNLMADGHGGV
+477 GV
-490 VFGSESSG
+490 VTKSVFT
-498 GIKNIIVRRCLFENT
+498 GIHFEMHVLCEGMDLLVEDYQNVE
-513 DRGLRIKTRRGRGNV
+513 V
-528 GQIDNITFDDIVMNN
+528 GQRIGLKID
-543 VLTPF
+543 
-548 VINSYYN
+548 SYEI
-555 MGPKGGHEEYVWTTK
+555 H
-570 ALPVDEYT
+570 
-578 PVLGAFHFSNMVC
+578 
-591 NDVSIAAG
+591 
-599 VFLGL
+599 
-604 AEMPIKLVSF
+604 
-614 ENVSFSY
+614 
-621 NKEALE
+621 
-627 GIPCMME
+627 MMKSE
-634 HPYKMKRVGI
+634 
-644 FCLNVEKLET
+644 
-654 KNVTFDGVLGDE
+654 D
-666 IIKEWTR
+666 

>member
-1 MITTENLTVRFG
+1 MARTLVELKGIRKAYGDNVILEDFDMSINENEFVTLLGPSGCGKTTSLRIIGGFETMQEGQLLLDGEEIGMLPSHKRPINTVFQRY
-13 KEALFENVNIKFA
+13 ALF
-26 PGNCYG
+26 PH
-32 LIGANGAGKSTLIKL
+32 L
-47 LLKELEPTEG
+47 
-57 TITINN
+57 
-63 KKLNKI
+63 
-69 KRRQIPKFRRNIG
+69 
-82 VVFQDFRLLKD
+82 
-93 RNIYDNVAFGL
+93 NIYDNVAFGL

-167 LKEIAKEQ
+167 LKEITKEQ

-213 TAELDVYQKMLNRIS
+213 TAKLDVYQKMLNRIS

-446 DKFSVGDDCIAIKS
+446 DKFSVGDEIGFTISPNNIYVESITEKKEKILANYDGANILEGSFIGENVFNFLGADFDTYITTFEPGEHVNAVIRPEDFDLVLDDPDSAI
-460 GTYDLALKYQQ
+460 LQ
-471 ASSDIL
+471 
-477 IENNLMADGHGGV
+477 GV
-490 VFGSESSG
+490 VTKSVFT
-498 GIKNIIVRRCLFENT
+498 GIHFEMHVLCEGMDLLVEDYQNVE
-513 DRGLRIKTRRGRGNV
+513 V
-528 GQIDNITFDDIVMNN
+528 GQRIGLKID
-543 VLTPF
+543 
-548 VINSYYN
+548 SYEI
-555 MGPKGGHEEYVWTTK
+555 H
-570 ALPVDEYT
+570 
-578 PVLGAFHFSNMVC
+578 
-591 NDVSIAAG
+591 
-599 VFLGL
+599 
-604 AEMPIKLVSF
+604 
-614 ENVSFSY
+614 
-621 NKEALE
+621 
-627 GIPCMME
+627 MMKSE
-634 HPYKMKRVGI
+634 
-644 FCLNVEKLET
+644 
-654 KNVTFDGVLGDE
+654 D
-666 IIKEWTR
+666 

>member
-1 MITTENLTVRFG
+1 MARTLVELKGIRKAYGDNVILEDFDMSINENEFVTLLGPSGCGKTTSLRIIGGFETMQEGQLLLDGEEIGMLPSHKRPINTVFQRY
-13 KEALFENVNIKFA
+13 ALF
-26 PGNCYG
+26 PH
-32 LIGANGAGKSTLIKL
+32 L
-47 LLKELEPTEG
+47 
-57 TITINN
+57 
-63 KKLNKI
+63 
-69 KRRQIPKFRRNIG
+69 
-82 VVFQDFRLLKD
+82 
-93 RNIYDNVAFGL
+93 NIYDNVAFGL

-167 LKEIAKEQ
+167 LKEITKEQ
-175 AKAHNYKELLEEI
+175 TKAHNYKELLEEI

-213 TAELDVYQKMLNRIS
+213 TAELDVYQKMLKRIS

-446 DKFSVGDDCIAIKS
+446 DKFSVGDEIGFTISPNNIYVESITEKKEKILANYDGANILEGSFIGENVFNFLGADFDTYITTFEPGEHVNAVIRPEDFDLVLDDPDSAI
-460 GTYDLALKYQQ
+460 LQ
-471 ASSDIL
+471 
-477 IENNLMADGHGGV
+477 GV
-490 VFGSESSG
+490 VTKSVFT
-498 GIKNIIVRRCLFENT
+498 GIHFEMHVLCEGMDLLVEDYQNVE
-513 DRGLRIKTRRGRGNV
+513 V
-528 GQIDNITFDDIVMNN
+528 GQRIGLKID
-543 VLTPF
+543 
-548 VINSYYN
+548 SYEI
-555 MGPKGGHEEYVWTTK
+555 H
-570 ALPVDEYT
+570 
-578 PVLGAFHFSNMVC
+578 
-591 NDVSIAAG
+591 
-599 VFLGL
+599 
-604 AEMPIKLVSF
+604 
-614 ENVSFSY
+614 
-621 NKEALE
+621 
-627 GIPCMME
+627 MMKSE
-634 HPYKMKRVGI
+634 
-644 FCLNVEKLET
+644 
-654 KNVTFDGVLGDE
+654 D
-666 IIKEWTR
+666 

>member
-1 MITTENLTVRFG
+1 MARTLVELKGIRKAYGDNVILEDFDMSINENEFVTLLGPSGCGKTTSLRIIGGFETMQEGQLLLDGEEIGMLPSHKRPINTVFQRY
-13 KEALFENVNIKFA
+13 ALF
-26 PGNCYG
+26 PH
-32 LIGANGAGKSTLIKL
+32 L
-47 LLKELEPTEG
+47 
-57 TITINN
+57 
-63 KKLNKI
+63 
-69 KRRQIPKFRRNIG
+69 
-82 VVFQDFRLLKD
+82 
-93 RNIYDNVAFGL
+93 NIYDNVAFGL

-151 IEYFKDLSVTE
+151 IEYFKDLSVKE

-167 LKEIAKEQ
+167 LKEITKEQ

-446 DKFSVGDDCIAIKS
+446 DKFSVGDEIGFTISPNNIYVESITEKKEKILANYDGANILEGSFIGENVFNFLGADFDTYITTFEPGEHVNAVIRPEDFDLVLDDPDSAI
-460 GTYDLALKYQQ
+460 LQ
-471 ASSDIL
+471 
-477 IENNLMADGHGGV
+477 GV
-490 VFGSESSG
+490 VTKSVFT
-498 GIKNIIVRRCLFENT
+498 GIHFEMHVLCEGMDLLVEDYQNVE
-513 DRGLRIKTRRGRGNV
+513 V
-528 GQIDNITFDDIVMNN
+528 GQRIGLKID
-543 VLTPF
+543 
-548 VINSYYN
+548 SYEI
-555 MGPKGGHEEYVWTTK
+555 H
-570 ALPVDEYT
+570 
-578 PVLGAFHFSNMVC
+578 
-591 NDVSIAAG
+591 
-599 VFLGL
+599 
-604 AEMPIKLVSF
+604 
-614 ENVSFSY
+614 
-621 NKEALE
+621 
-627 GIPCMME
+627 MMKYE
-634 HPYKMKRVGI
+634 
-644 FCLNVEKLET
+644 
-654 KNVTFDGVLGDE
+654 D
-666 IIKEWTR
+666 

>member
-1 MITTENLTVRFG
+1 MARTLVELKGIRKAYGDNVILEDFDMSINENEFVTLLGPSGCGKTTSLRIIGGFETMQEGQLLLDGEEIGMLPSHKRPINTVFQRY
-13 KEALFENVNIKFA
+13 ALF
-26 PGNCYG
+26 PH
-32 LIGANGAGKSTLIKL
+32 L
-47 LLKELEPTEG
+47 
-57 TITINN
+57 
-63 KKLNKI
+63 
-69 KRRQIPKFRRNIG
+69 
-82 VVFQDFRLLKD
+82 
-93 RNIYDNVAFGL
+93 NIYDNVAFGL

-167 LKEIAKEQ
+167 LKEITKEQ

-381 KTFKVSSLDLEVG
+381 KTFKASSSDLEVG

-446 DKFSVGDDCIAIKS
+446 DKFSVGDEIGFTISPNNIYVESITEKKEKILANYDGANILEGSFIGENVFNFLGADFDTYITTFEPGEHVNAVIRPEDFDLVLDDPDSAI
-460 GTYDLALKYQQ
+460 LQ
-471 ASSDIL
+471 
-477 IENNLMADGHGGV
+477 GV
-490 VFGSESSG
+490 VTKSVFT
-498 GIKNIIVRRCLFENT
+498 GIHFEMHVLCEGMDLLVEDYQNVE
-513 DRGLRIKTRRGRGNV
+513 V
-528 GQIDNITFDDIVMNN
+528 GQRIGLKID
-543 VLTPF
+543 
-548 VINSYYN
+548 SYEI
-555 MGPKGGHEEYVWTTK
+555 H
-570 ALPVDEYT
+570 
-578 PVLGAFHFSNMVC
+578 
-591 NDVSIAAG
+591 
-599 VFLGL
+599 
-604 AEMPIKLVSF
+604 
-614 ENVSFSY
+614 
-621 NKEALE
+621 
-627 GIPCMME
+627 MMKSE
-634 HPYKMKRVGI
+634 
-644 FCLNVEKLET
+644 
-654 KNVTFDGVLGDE
+654 D
-666 IIKEWTR
+666 

>member
-1 MITTENLTVRFG
+1 MARTLVELKGIRKAYGDNVILEDFDMSINENEFVTLLGPSGCGKTTSLRIIGGFETMQEGQLLLDGEEIGMLPSHKRPINTVFQRY
-13 KEALFENVNIKFA
+13 ALF
-26 PGNCYG
+26 PH
-32 LIGANGAGKSTLIKL
+32 L
-47 LLKELEPTEG
+47 
-57 TITINN
+57 
-63 KKLNKI
+63 
-69 KRRQIPKFRRNIG
+69 
-82 VVFQDFRLLKD
+82 
-93 RNIYDNVAFGL
+93 NIYDNVAFGL

-167 LKEIAKEQ
+167 LKEITKEQ

-394 DKVYIIVEKEDF
+394 DKVYIIVEKDDF

-446 DKFSVGDDCIAIKS
+446 DKFSVGDEIGFTISPNNIYVESITEKKEKILANYDGANILEGSFIGENVFNFLGADFDTYITTFEPGEHVNAVIRPEDFDLVLDDPDSAI
-460 GTYDLALKYQQ
+460 LQ
-471 ASSDIL
+471 
-477 IENNLMADGHGGV
+477 GV
-490 VFGSESSG
+490 VTKSVFT
-498 GIKNIIVRRCLFENT
+498 GIHFEMHVLCEGMDLLVEDYQNVE
-513 DRGLRIKTRRGRGNV
+513 V
-528 GQIDNITFDDIVMNN
+528 GQRIGLKID
-543 VLTPF
+543 
-548 VINSYYN
+548 SYEI
-555 MGPKGGHEEYVWTTK
+555 H
-570 ALPVDEYT
+570 
-578 PVLGAFHFSNMVC
+578 
-591 NDVSIAAG
+591 
-599 VFLGL
+599 
-604 AEMPIKLVSF
+604 
-614 ENVSFSY
+614 
-621 NKEALE
+621 
-627 GIPCMME
+627 MMKSE
-634 HPYKMKRVGI
+634 
-644 FCLNVEKLET
+644 
-654 KNVTFDGVLGDE
+654 D
-666 IIKEWTR
+666 

>member
-1 MITTENLTVRFG
+1 MARTLVELKGIRKAYGDNVILEDFDMSINENEFVTLLGPSGCGKTTSLRIIGGFETMQEGQLLLDGEEIGMLPSHKRPINTVFQRY
-13 KEALFENVNIKFA
+13 ALF
-26 PGNCYG
+26 PH
-32 LIGANGAGKSTLIKL
+32 L
-47 LLKELEPTEG
+47 
-57 TITINN
+57 
-63 KKLNKI
+63 
-69 KRRQIPKFRRNIG
+69 
-82 VVFQDFRLLKD
+82 
-93 RNIYDNVAFGL
+93 NIYDNVAFGL

-167 LKEIAKEQ
+167 IKEITKEQ

-188 LVRHDV
+188 LLRHDV
-194 AVKLKGDSYKDTV
+194 TVNLKGDSYKDTV

-213 TAELDVYQKMLNRIS
+213 TAELDVYQKMLKRIS
-228 KRQFKEEVIKNEVT
+228 KRHFKEEVIKNEVT

-415 LIGHVRSVKFQVNSY
+415 LIGHVKSVKFQVNSY

-446 DKFSVGDDCIAIKS
+446 DKFAI
-460 GTYDLALKYQQ
+460 
-471 ASSDIL
+471 
-477 IENNLMADGHGGV
+477 
-490 VFGSESSG
+490 
-498 GIKNIIVRRCLFENT
+498 
-513 DRGLRIKTRRGRGNV
+513 
-528 GQIDNITFDDIVMNN
+528 
-543 VLTPF
+543 
-548 VINSYYN
+548 
-555 MGPKGGHEEYVWTTK
+555 
-570 ALPVDEYT
+570 
-578 PVLGAFHFSNMVC
+578 
-591 NDVSIAAG
+591 
-599 VFLGL
+599 
-604 AEMPIKLVSF
+604 
-614 ENVSFSY
+614 
-621 NKEALE
+621 
-627 GIPCMME
+627 
-634 HPYKMKRVGI
+634 
-644 FCLNVEKLET
+644 
-654 KNVTFDGVLGDE
+654 GDE
-666 IIKEWTR
+666 IGFTISPNNIYVESITEKKEKILANYDGANILEGSFVGENVFNFLGADFDTYITTFEPGEHVNAVIRPEDFDLVLDDPDSAILQGVVTKSVFTGIHFEMHVLCEGMDLLVEDYQNVEVGQRIGLKIDSYEIHMMKSED

>member
-1 MITTENLTVRFG
+1 MARTLVELKGIRKAYGDNVILEDFDMSINENEFVTLLGPSGCGKTTSLRIIGGFETMQEGQLLLDGEEIGMLPSHKRPINTVFQRY
-13 KEALFENVNIKFA
+13 ALF
-26 PGNCYG
+26 PH
-32 LIGANGAGKSTLIKL
+32 L
-47 LLKELEPTEG
+47 
-57 TITINN
+57 
-63 KKLNKI
+63 
-69 KRRQIPKFRRNIG
+69 
-82 VVFQDFRLLKD
+82 
-93 RNIYDNVAFGL
+93 NIYDNVAFGL

-167 LKEIAKEQ
+167 LKEITKEQ

-446 DKFSVGDDCIAIKS
+446 DKFSVGDEIGFTISPNNIYVESITEKKEKILANYDGANILEGSFIGENVFNFLGANFDTYITTFEPGEHVNAVIRPEDFDLVLDDPDSAI
-460 GTYDLALKYQQ
+460 LQ
-471 ASSDIL
+471 
-477 IENNLMADGHGGV
+477 GV
-490 VFGSESSG
+490 VTKSVFT
-498 GIKNIIVRRCLFENT
+498 GIHFEMHVLCEGMDLLVEDYQNVE
-513 DRGLRIKTRRGRGNV
+513 V
-528 GQIDNITFDDIVMNN
+528 GQRIGLKID
-543 VLTPF
+543 
-548 VINSYYN
+548 SYEI
-555 MGPKGGHEEYVWTTK
+555 H
-570 ALPVDEYT
+570 
-578 PVLGAFHFSNMVC
+578 
-591 NDVSIAAG
+591 
-599 VFLGL
+599 
-604 AEMPIKLVSF
+604 
-614 ENVSFSY
+614 
-621 NKEALE
+621 
-627 GIPCMME
+627 MMKSE
-634 HPYKMKRVGI
+634 
-644 FCLNVEKLET
+644 
-654 KNVTFDGVLGDE
+654 D
-666 IIKEWTR
+666 

>member
-1 MITTENLTVRFG
+1 MARTLVELKGIRKAYGDNVILEDFDMSINENEFVTLLGPSGCGKTTSLRIIGGFETMQEGQLLLDGEEIGMLPSHKRPINTVFQRY
-13 KEALFENVNIKFA
+13 ALF
-26 PGNCYG
+26 PH
-32 LIGANGAGKSTLIKL
+32 L
-47 LLKELEPTEG
+47 
-57 TITINN
+57 
-63 KKLNKI
+63 
-69 KRRQIPKFRRNIG
+69 
-82 VVFQDFRLLKD
+82 
-93 RNIYDNVAFGL
+93 NIYDNVAFGL

-132 NVIKYLAKFDRP
+132 NVIKYLAKFDKP
-144 RDVKKAA
+144 RDVRKAA

-167 LKEIAKEQ
+167 LKEITKEQ

-446 DKFSVGDDCIAIKS
+446 DKFSVGDEIGFTISPNNIYVESITEKKEKILANYDGANILEGSFIGENVFNFLGADFDTYITTFEPGEHVNAVIRPEDFDLVLDDPDSAI
-460 GTYDLALKYQQ
+460 LQ
-471 ASSDIL
+471 
-477 IENNLMADGHGGV
+477 GV
-490 VFGSESSG
+490 VTKSVFT
-498 GIKNIIVRRCLFENT
+498 GIHFEMHVLCEGMDLLVEDYQNVE
-513 DRGLRIKTRRGRGNV
+513 V
-528 GQIDNITFDDIVMNN
+528 GQRIGLKID
-543 VLTPF
+543 
-548 VINSYYN
+548 SYEI
-555 MGPKGGHEEYVWTTK
+555 H
-570 ALPVDEYT
+570 
-578 PVLGAFHFSNMVC
+578 
-591 NDVSIAAG
+591 
-599 VFLGL
+599 
-604 AEMPIKLVSF
+604 
-614 ENVSFSY
+614 
-621 NKEALE
+621 
-627 GIPCMME
+627 MMKSE
-634 HPYKMKRVGI
+634 
-644 FCLNVEKLET
+644 
-654 KNVTFDGVLGDE
+654 D
-666 IIKEWTR
+666 

>member
-1 MITTENLTVRFG
+1 MARTLVELKGIRKAYGDNVILEDFDMSINENEFVTLLGPSGCGKTTSLRIIGGFETMQEGQLLLDGEEIGMLPSHKRPINTVFQRY
-13 KEALFENVNIKFA
+13 ALF
-26 PGNCYG
+26 PH
-32 LIGANGAGKSTLIKL
+32 L
-47 LLKELEPTEG
+47 
-57 TITINN
+57 
-63 KKLNKI
+63 
-69 KRRQIPKFRRNIG
+69 
-82 VVFQDFRLLKD
+82 
-93 RNIYDNVAFGL
+93 NIYDNVAFGL

-167 LKEIAKEQ
+167 LKEITKEQ

-194 AVKLKGDSYKDTV
+194 ALKLKGDSYKDTV
-207 KMMLED
+207 KMMLDD

-446 DKFSVGDDCIAIKS
+446 DKFSVGDEIGFTISPNNIYVESITEKKEKILANYDGANILEGSFIGENVFNFLGADFDTYITTFEPGEHVNAVIRPEDFDLVLDDPDSAI
-460 GTYDLALKYQQ
+460 LQ
-471 ASSDIL
+471 
-477 IENNLMADGHGGV
+477 GV
-490 VFGSESSG
+490 VTKSVFT
-498 GIKNIIVRRCLFENT
+498 GIHFEMHVLCEEMDLLVEDYQNVE
-513 DRGLRIKTRRGRGNV
+513 V
-528 GQIDNITFDDIVMNN
+528 GQRIGLKID
-543 VLTPF
+543 
-548 VINSYYN
+548 SYEI
-555 MGPKGGHEEYVWTTK
+555 H
-570 ALPVDEYT
+570 
-578 PVLGAFHFSNMVC
+578 
-591 NDVSIAAG
+591 
-599 VFLGL
+599 
-604 AEMPIKLVSF
+604 
-614 ENVSFSY
+614 
-621 NKEALE
+621 
-627 GIPCMME
+627 MMKSE
-634 HPYKMKRVGI
+634 
-644 FCLNVEKLET
+644 
-654 KNVTFDGVLGDE
+654 D
-666 IIKEWTR
+666 

>member
-1 MITTENLTVRFG
+1 MARTLVELKGIRKAYGDNVILEDFDMSINENEFVTLLGPSGCGKTTSLRIIGGFETMQEGQLLLDGEEIGMLPSHKRPINTVFQRY
-13 KEALFENVNIKFA
+13 ALF
-26 PGNCYG
+26 PH
-32 LIGANGAGKSTLIKL
+32 L
-47 LLKELEPTEG
+47 
-57 TITINN
+57 
-63 KKLNKI
+63 
-69 KRRQIPKFRRNIG
+69 
-82 VVFQDFRLLKD
+82 
-93 RNIYDNVAFGL
+93 NIYDNVAFGL

-167 LKEIAKEQ
+167 LKEITKEQ

-446 DKFSVGDDCIAIKS
+446 DKFSVGDEIGFTISPNNIYVESIMEKKEKILANYDGANILEGSFIGENVFNFLGADFDTYITTFEPGEHVNAVIRPEDFDLVLDDPDSAI
-460 GTYDLALKYQQ
+460 LQ
-471 ASSDIL
+471 
-477 IENNLMADGHGGV
+477 GV
-490 VFGSESSG
+490 VTKSVFT
-498 GIKNIIVRRCLFENT
+498 GIHFEMHVLCEGMDLLVEDYQNVE
-513 DRGLRIKTRRGRGNV
+513 V
-528 GQIDNITFDDIVMNN
+528 GQRIGLKID
-543 VLTPF
+543 
-548 VINSYYN
+548 SYEI
-555 MGPKGGHEEYVWTTK
+555 H
-570 ALPVDEYT
+570 
-578 PVLGAFHFSNMVC
+578 
-591 NDVSIAAG
+591 
-599 VFLGL
+599 
-604 AEMPIKLVSF
+604 
-614 ENVSFSY
+614 
-621 NKEALE
+621 
-627 GIPCMME
+627 MMKSE
-634 HPYKMKRVGI
+634 
-644 FCLNVEKLET
+644 
-654 KNVTFDGVLGDE
+654 D
-666 IIKEWTR
+666 

>member
-1 MITTENLTVRFG
+1 MARTLVELKGIRKAYGDNVILEDFDMSINENEFVTLLGPSGCGKTTSLRIIGGFETMQEGQLLLDGEEIGMLPSHKRPINTVFQRY
-13 KEALFENVNIKFA
+13 ALF
-26 PGNCYG
+26 PH
-32 LIGANGAGKSTLIKL
+32 L
-47 LLKELEPTEG
+47 
-57 TITINN
+57 
-63 KKLNKI
+63 
-69 KRRQIPKFRRNIG
+69 
-82 VVFQDFRLLKD
+82 
-93 RNIYDNVAFGL
+93 NIYDNVAFGL

-167 LKEIAKEQ
+167 LKEITKEQ

-353 NRFVASFIGE
+353 NRFVASLL
-363 ANIIPGVYS
+363 V
-372 DKRRLTMLN
+372 RLIL
-381 KTFKVSSLDLEVG
+381 FL
-394 DKVYIIVEKEDF
+394 VYILIKED
-406 DVAPLESAK
+406 LQC
-415 LIGHVRSVKFQVNSY
+415 LIKH
-430 IMDVEVNGTV
+430 
-440 IHVSSE
+440 
-446 DKFSVGDDCIAIKS
+446 
-460 GTYDLALKYQQ
+460 
-471 ASSDIL
+471 
-477 IENNLMADGHGGV
+477 
-490 VFGSESSG
+490 
-498 GIKNIIVRRCLFENT
+498 
-513 DRGLRIKTRRGRGNV
+513 LR
-528 GQIDNITFDDIVMNN
+528 F
-543 VLTPF
+543 
-548 VINSYYN
+548 
-555 MGPKGGHEEYVWTTK
+555 
-570 ALPVDEYT
+570 LP
-578 PVLGAFHFSNMVC
+578 
-591 NDVSIAAG
+591 
-599 VFLGL
+599 
-604 AEMPIKLVSF
+604 
-614 ENVSFSY
+614 
-621 NKEALE
+621 
-627 GIPCMME
+627 
-634 HPYKMKRVGI
+634 
-644 FCLNVEKLET
+644 
-654 KNVTFDGVLGDE
+654 
-666 IIKEWTR
+666 

>member
-1 MITTENLTVRFG
+1 MARTLVELKGIRKAYGDNVILEDFDMSINENEFVTLLGPSGCGKTTSLRIIGGFETMQEGQLLLDGEEIGMLPSHKRPINTVFQRY
-13 KEALFENVNIKFA
+13 ALF
-26 PGNCYG
+26 PH
-32 LIGANGAGKSTLIKL
+32 L
-47 LLKELEPTEG
+47 
-57 TITINN
+57 
-63 KKLNKI
+63 
-69 KRRQIPKFRRNIG
+69 
-82 VVFQDFRLLKD
+82 
-93 RNIYDNVAFGL
+93 NIYDNVAFGL

-151 IEYFKDLSVTE
+151 IEYFEDLSVTE

-167 LKEIAKEQ
+167 LKEITKEQ

-194 AVKLKGDSYKDTV
+194 AVKLNGDSYKDTV

-446 DKFSVGDDCIAIKS
+446 DKFSVGDEIGFTISPNNIYVESITEKKEKILANYDGANILEGSFIGENVFNFLGADFDTYITTFEPGEHVNAVIRPEDFDLVLDDPDSAI
-460 GTYDLALKYQQ
+460 LQ
-471 ASSDIL
+471 
-477 IENNLMADGHGGV
+477 GV
-490 VFGSESSG
+490 VTKSVFT
-498 GIKNIIVRRCLFENT
+498 GIHFEMHVLCEGMDLLVEDYQNVE
-513 DRGLRIKTRRGRGNV
+513 V
-528 GQIDNITFDDIVMNN
+528 GQRIGLKID
-543 VLTPF
+543 
-548 VINSYYN
+548 SYEI
-555 MGPKGGHEEYVWTTK
+555 H
-570 ALPVDEYT
+570 
-578 PVLGAFHFSNMVC
+578 
-591 NDVSIAAG
+591 
-599 VFLGL
+599 
-604 AEMPIKLVSF
+604 
-614 ENVSFSY
+614 
-621 NKEALE
+621 
-627 GIPCMME
+627 MMKSE
-634 HPYKMKRVGI
+634 
-644 FCLNVEKLET
+644 
-654 KNVTFDGVLGDE
+654 D
-666 IIKEWTR
+666 

>member
-1 MITTENLTVRFG
+1 MARTLVELKGIRKAYGDNVILEDFDMSINENEFVTLLGPSGCGKTTSLRIIGGFETMQEGQLLLDGEEIGMLPSHKRPINTVFQRY
-13 KEALFENVNIKFA
+13 ALF
-26 PGNCYG
+26 PH
-32 LIGANGAGKSTLIKL
+32 L
-47 LLKELEPTEG
+47 
-57 TITINN
+57 
-63 KKLNKI
+63 
-69 KRRQIPKFRRNIG
+69 
-82 VVFQDFRLLKD
+82 
-93 RNIYDNVAFGL
+93 NIYDNVAFGL

-132 NVIKYLAKFDRP
+132 NVIKYLAKFDKP
-144 RDVKKAA
+144 RDVRKAA

-167 LKEIAKEQ
+167 LKEITKEQ

-188 LVRHDV
+188 LRRHDV
-194 AVKLKGDSYKDTV
+194 TVTLKGDSYKDTV

-415 LIGHVRSVKFQVNSY
+415 LIGHVKSVKFQVNSY
-430 IMDVEVNGTV
+430 IMDVDVNGTV

-446 DKFSVGDDCIAIKS
+446 DKFAV
-460 GTYDLALKYQQ
+460 
-471 ASSDIL
+471 
-477 IENNLMADGHGGV
+477 
-490 VFGSESSG
+490 
-498 GIKNIIVRRCLFENT
+498 
-513 DRGLRIKTRRGRGNV
+513 
-528 GQIDNITFDDIVMNN
+528 
-543 VLTPF
+543 
-548 VINSYYN
+548 
-555 MGPKGGHEEYVWTTK
+555 
-570 ALPVDEYT
+570 
-578 PVLGAFHFSNMVC
+578 
-591 NDVSIAAG
+591 
-599 VFLGL
+599 
-604 AEMPIKLVSF
+604 
-614 ENVSFSY
+614 
-621 NKEALE
+621 
-627 GIPCMME
+627 
-634 HPYKMKRVGI
+634 
-644 FCLNVEKLET
+644 
-654 KNVTFDGVLGDE
+654 GDE
-666 IIKEWTR
+666 IGFTISPNNIYVESITEKKEKILANYDGANILEGSFVGENVFNFLGADFDTYITTFEPGEHVNAVIRPEDFDLVLDDPDSAILQGVVTKSVFTGIHFEMHVLCEGMDLLVEDYQNVEVGQRIGLKIDSYEIHMMKSED

>member
-1 MITTENLTVRFG
+1 MARTLVELKGIRKAYGDNVILEDFDMSINENEFVTLLGPSGCGKTTSLRIIGGFETMQEGQLLLDGEEIGMLPSHKRPINTVFQRY
-13 KEALFENVNIKFA
+13 ALF
-26 PGNCYG
+26 PH
-32 LIGANGAGKSTLIKL
+32 L
-47 LLKELEPTEG
+47 
-57 TITINN
+57 
-63 KKLNKI
+63 
-69 KRRQIPKFRRNIG
+69 
-82 VVFQDFRLLKD
+82 
-93 RNIYDNVAFGL
+93 NIYDNVAFGL

-132 NVIKYLAKFDRP
+132 NVIKYLTKFDKP
-144 RDVKKAA
+144 RDVRKAA

-167 LKEIAKEQ
+167 LKEITKEQ

-415 LIGHVRSVKFQVNSY
+415 LIGHVRSVKFQLNSY

-446 DKFSVGDDCIAIKS
+446 DKFSVGDEIGFTISPNNIYVESITEKKEKILANYDGANILEGSFIGENVFNFLGADFDTYITTFEPGEHVNAVIRPEDFDLVLDDPDSAI
-460 GTYDLALKYQQ
+460 LQ
-471 ASSDIL
+471 
-477 IENNLMADGHGGV
+477 GV
-490 VFGSESSG
+490 VTKSVFT
-498 GIKNIIVRRCLFENT
+498 GIHFEMHVLCEGMDLLVEDYQNVE
-513 DRGLRIKTRRGRGNV
+513 V
-528 GQIDNITFDDIVMNN
+528 GQRIGLKID
-543 VLTPF
+543 
-548 VINSYYN
+548 SYEI
-555 MGPKGGHEEYVWTTK
+555 H
-570 ALPVDEYT
+570 
-578 PVLGAFHFSNMVC
+578 
-591 NDVSIAAG
+591 
-599 VFLGL
+599 
-604 AEMPIKLVSF
+604 
-614 ENVSFSY
+614 
-621 NKEALE
+621 
-627 GIPCMME
+627 MMKSE
-634 HPYKMKRVGI
+634 
-644 FCLNVEKLET
+644 
-654 KNVTFDGVLGDE
+654 D
-666 IIKEWTR
+666 

>member
-1 MITTENLTVRFG
+1 MARTLVELKGIRKAYGDNVILEDFDMSINENEFVTLLGPSGCGKTTSLRIIGGFETMQEGQLLLDGEEIGMLPSHKRPINTVFQRY
-13 KEALFENVNIKFA
+13 ALF
-26 PGNCYG
+26 PH
-32 LIGANGAGKSTLIKL
+32 L
-47 LLKELEPTEG
+47 
-57 TITINN
+57 
-63 KKLNKI
+63 
-69 KRRQIPKFRRNIG
+69 
-82 VVFQDFRLLKD
+82 
-93 RNIYDNVAFGL
+93 NIYDNVAFGL

-167 LKEIAKEQ
+167 LKEITKEQ

-213 TAELDVYQKMLNRIS
+213 TAELDVYQKMLKRIS

-381 KTFKVSSLDLEVG
+381 KIFKVSSLDLEVG

-446 DKFSVGDDCIAIKS
+446 DKFAI
-460 GTYDLALKYQQ
+460 
-471 ASSDIL
+471 
-477 IENNLMADGHGGV
+477 
-490 VFGSESSG
+490 
-498 GIKNIIVRRCLFENT
+498 
-513 DRGLRIKTRRGRGNV
+513 
-528 GQIDNITFDDIVMNN
+528 
-543 VLTPF
+543 
-548 VINSYYN
+548 
-555 MGPKGGHEEYVWTTK
+555 
-570 ALPVDEYT
+570 
-578 PVLGAFHFSNMVC
+578 
-591 NDVSIAAG
+591 
-599 VFLGL
+599 
-604 AEMPIKLVSF
+604 
-614 ENVSFSY
+614 
-621 NKEALE
+621 
-627 GIPCMME
+627 
-634 HPYKMKRVGI
+634 
-644 FCLNVEKLET
+644 
-654 KNVTFDGVLGDE
+654 GDE
-666 IIKEWTR
+666 IGFTISPNNIYVESITEKKEKILANYDGANILEGSFVGENVFNFLGADFDTYITTFEPGEHVNAVIRPEDFDLVLDDPDSAILQGVVTKSVFTGIHFEMHVLCEGMDLLVEDYQNVEVGQRIGLKIDSYEIHMMKSED

>member
-1 MITTENLTVRFG
+1 MARTLVELKGIRKAYGDNVILEDFDMSINENEFVTLLGPSGCGKTTSLRIIGGFETMQEGQLLLDGEEIGMLPSHKRPINTVFQRY
-13 KEALFENVNIKFA
+13 ALF
-26 PGNCYG
+26 PH
-32 LIGANGAGKSTLIKL
+32 L
-47 LLKELEPTEG
+47 
-57 TITINN
+57 
-63 KKLNKI
+63 
-69 KRRQIPKFRRNIG
+69 
-82 VVFQDFRLLKD
+82 
-93 RNIYDNVAFGL
+93 NIYDNVAFGL

-167 LKEIAKEQ
+167 LKEITKEQ

-406 DVAPLESAK
+406 DVALLESAK

-446 DKFSVGDDCIAIKS
+446 DKFSVGDEIGFTISPNNIYVESITEKKEKILANYDGANILEGSFIGENVFNFLGADFDTYITTFEPGEHVNAVIRPEDFDLVLDDPDSAI
-460 GTYDLALKYQQ
+460 LQ
-471 ASSDIL
+471 
-477 IENNLMADGHGGV
+477 GV
-490 VFGSESSG
+490 VTKSVFT
-498 GIKNIIVRRCLFENT
+498 GIHFEMHVLCEGMDLLVEDYQNVE
-513 DRGLRIKTRRGRGNV
+513 V
-528 GQIDNITFDDIVMNN
+528 GQRIGLKID
-543 VLTPF
+543 
-548 VINSYYN
+548 SYEI
-555 MGPKGGHEEYVWTTK
+555 H
-570 ALPVDEYT
+570 
-578 PVLGAFHFSNMVC
+578 
-591 NDVSIAAG
+591 
-599 VFLGL
+599 
-604 AEMPIKLVSF
+604 
-614 ENVSFSY
+614 
-621 NKEALE
+621 
-627 GIPCMME
+627 MMKSE
-634 HPYKMKRVGI
+634 
-644 FCLNVEKLET
+644 
-654 KNVTFDGVLGDE
+654 D
-666 IIKEWTR
+666 

>member
-1 MITTENLTVRFG
+1 MARTLVELKGIRKAYGDNVILEDFDMSINENEFVTLLGPSGCGKTTSLRIIGGFETMQEGQLLLDGEEIGMLPSHKRPINTVFQRY
-13 KEALFENVNIKFA
+13 ALF
-26 PGNCYG
+26 PH
-32 LIGANGAGKSTLIKL
+32 L
-47 LLKELEPTEG
+47 
-57 TITINN
+57 
-63 KKLNKI
+63 
-69 KRRQIPKFRRNIG
+69 
-82 VVFQDFRLLKD
+82 
-93 RNIYDNVAFGL
+93 NIYDNVAFGL

-144 RDVKKAA
+144 QDVKKAA

-167 LKEIAKEQ
+167 LKEITKEQ

-188 LVRHDV
+188 LLRHDV
-194 AVKLKGDSYKDTV
+194 TVNLKGDFYKDTV

-415 LIGHVRSVKFQVNSY
+415 LIGHVKSVKFQVNSY

-446 DKFSVGDDCIAIKS
+446 DKFAI
-460 GTYDLALKYQQ
+460 
-471 ASSDIL
+471 
-477 IENNLMADGHGGV
+477 
-490 VFGSESSG
+490 
-498 GIKNIIVRRCLFENT
+498 
-513 DRGLRIKTRRGRGNV
+513 
-528 GQIDNITFDDIVMNN
+528 
-543 VLTPF
+543 
-548 VINSYYN
+548 
-555 MGPKGGHEEYVWTTK
+555 
-570 ALPVDEYT
+570 
-578 PVLGAFHFSNMVC
+578 
-591 NDVSIAAG
+591 
-599 VFLGL
+599 
-604 AEMPIKLVSF
+604 
-614 ENVSFSY
+614 
-621 NKEALE
+621 
-627 GIPCMME
+627 
-634 HPYKMKRVGI
+634 
-644 FCLNVEKLET
+644 
-654 KNVTFDGVLGDE
+654 GDE
-666 IIKEWTR
+666 IGFTISPNNIYVESITEKKEKILANYDGANILEGSFVGENVFNFLGADFDTYITTFEPGEHVNAVIRPEDFDLVLDDPDSAILQGVVTKSVFTGIHFEMHVLCEGMDLLVEDYQNVEVGQRIGLKIDSYEIHMMKSED